1 MKGWWKVDFKAEYFD
16 IWMIAWNFHKKY
28 AVMEKV
34 NWEQAV
40 EESAA
45 IVEEYKGRP
54 QQEFVKKLLAAAL
67 AELQRRDQ
75 ENA

>member
-1 MKGWWKVDFKAEYFD
+1 MDFKTEYFD

-28 AVMEKV
+28 AVMGEV

-45 IVEEYKGRP
+45 IVEDYRGRP
-54 QQEFVKKLLAAAL
+54 QQAFIKKLLAAAL
-67 AELQRRDQ
+67 AELQRS
-75 ENA
+75 EKNAQ